1 MLQSTIEDVGFV
13 SDRATGLRCGGLSEN
28 ESIGLAAI
36 LLVDKN
42 KLCSHNCFLSARLKS
57 NSGNGEVGVDVVV
70 STSIGECLEREK
82 KSNVQW

>member
-1 MLQSTIEDVGFV
+1 M
-13 SDRATGLRCGGLSEN
+13 RCGGLSEN